1 MTEGDYYYNKSTR
14 DVAYGDRQHEAIMN
28 DLIQRQEYGLIALL
42 KPKITKLGSRWR
54 VLYGEDLDGGIAG
67 FGDTPYLAILD
78 FNKAFN
84 TK

>member
-42 KPKITKLGSRWR
+42 KPKITKEGNQWC
-54 VLYGEDLDGGIAG
+54 VTYGEDQQSGICG